1 MTDTTT
7 DDPWAPTPLFDADAL
22 AKLREPFKPE
32 QIDKLPKPYKRDS
45 EKGKCPECGGYH
57 GLPAAHLD
65 YVGHAQTT
73 NRLLDA
79 DPTWTWAP
87 VAFDETGLPAIDRN
101 GGLWIRLTVG
111 GITRLG
117 YGDSQGKTGPNAIKE
132 AIGDAIRN
140 AAMRF
145 GVALDLWAK
154 SDLHSETTT
163 ANDREWLLDA
173 QAAETVEDVRTIW
186 QQARAAGVDVEILDK
201 ISIIGRERG
210 ES

>member
-1 MTDTTT
+1 MTDTIG
-7 DDPWAPTPLFDADAL
+7 DADAL

-79 DPTWTWAP
+79 DPTWTWEP
-87 VAFDETGLPAIDRN
+87 VAFDDAGLPAFDRN
-101 GGLWIRLTVG
+101 GGLWIRLTIG
-111 GITRLG
+111 GVTRLG

-132 AIGDAIRN
+132 AIGDALRN
-140 AAMRF
+140 ASMRF

-154 SDLHSETTT
+154 SDLHSQ
-163 ANDREWLLDA
+163 AAAVGDREWVLDA
-173 QAAETVEDVRTIW
+173 QAEETV
-186 QQARAAGVDVEILDK
+186 AGVRAIWKLARDAGAPVDVLDK